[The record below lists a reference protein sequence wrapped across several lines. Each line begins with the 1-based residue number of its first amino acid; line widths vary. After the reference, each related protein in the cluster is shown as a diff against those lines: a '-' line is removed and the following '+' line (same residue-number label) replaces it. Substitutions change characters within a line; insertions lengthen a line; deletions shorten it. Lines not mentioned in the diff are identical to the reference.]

1 MFNIQIP
8 IVWPTNI
15 WNGLLGWPQT
25 SPAYTEISQMK
36 HWCNER
42 VGHNNWNYYGIHKKT
57 PCMFK
62 FKKEEDLLAFKLR
75 FNLLS

>member
-1 MFNIQIP
+1 MFTVQIP
-8 IVWPTNI
+8 IAWTMSCWDGSSRWPHV
-15 WNGLLGWPQT
+15 
-25 SPAYTEISQMK
+25 SPTDSKISQMK

-57 PCMFK
+57 PCSFK

-75 FNLLS
+75 FDV